1 MATDLSRNLKIFIS
15 AATLLIPR
23 FDSDGMNYG
32 YGKAPDPPVFVSG
45 LILRLR
51 LGVCKD
57 AGVAVQ
63 PDHKCSYP
71 QGHLPGIK

>member
-23 FDSDGMNYG
+23 FDSDGMNYV
-32 YGKAPDPPVFVSG
+32 YGKAPDTPVFVSG

-51 LGVCKD
+51 LEF
-57 AGVAVQ
+57 ARMLA
-63 PDHKCSYP
+63 
-71 QGHLPGIK
+71 